1 MLTLLLLPVSI
12 EDFLDQEFDS
22 EERHEYFK
30 GKITVIAYASENH
43 ELIVANVVREL
54 GNFFK
59 DKNYKVYPSNRM
71 LHIPNTEKRF
81 YYADAMVVEGQPAF
95 FSYKKK

>member
-1 MLTLLLLPVSI
+1 MLTLLLLPVSV

-43 ELIVANVVREL
+43 ELIVANVVGEL
-54 GNFFK
+54 RNLLK
-59 DKNYKVYPSNRM
+59 DKSFKVYPSNRM

-81 YYADAMVVEGQPAF
+81 YYADAMIVEGKPSF
-95 FSYKKK
+95 F